1 MGVVLDM
8 DETLI
13 HSVFLSDLE
22 RLLRKKLKAETLVRD
37 ENEISSILKEYRRKA
52 DFCIEKS
59 GGIAVNLRPGI
70 HTFLR
75 KLSTSFEVVLFTA
88 ADREYADAIL
98 RELDPESIMF
108 PYKLY
113 REHTIMYK
121 GTKYVKDLSLLGRDL
136 SRTVLIDNSILTMRA
151 CPNNCVLID
160 DFYGDRDDQELEIMW
175 SILTELDQLDDVRPC
190 LAHSFSLSEKIENI
204 LANPNS

>member
-75 KLSTSFEVVLFTA
+75 K
-88 ADREYADAIL
+88 
-98 RELDPESIMF
+98 
-108 PYKLY
+108 
-113 REHTIMYK
+113 
-121 GTKYVKDLSLLGRDL
+121 
-136 SRTVLIDNSILTMRA
+136 
-151 CPNNCVLID
+151 
-160 DFYGDRDDQELEIMW
+160 
-175 SILTELDQLDDVRPC
+175 
-190 LAHSFSLSEKIENI
+190 FSLRLQIGNMLMLYFGNLILNPLCFLINSTENI
-204 LANPNS
+204 LLCTKVQNMSKILVY